1 MDVNS
6 LPAGLLAKIR
16 ERFEADAKVRRL
28 RVQQQMF
35 QRSGKYREALSL
47 AQDLEVLFNNVVYEY
62 MSNAESEVSRVDISS
77 IDMPLERKE
86 EMVKLLLVCFM
97 CADMIESAVMDMD
110 DILHKYDK
118 DLNMEMFNDM
128 RQVMDM
134 CKSKLQYLQENSG
147 YMSDLVWGD
156 RCDDMYS
163 MLKSKAGSIM
173 NKRKTDKNYG
183 SNSEKLK
190 K

>member
-1 MDVNS
+1 
-6 LPAGLLAKIR
+6 
-16 ERFEADAKVRRL
+16 
-28 RVQQQMF
+28 
-35 QRSGKYREALSL
+35 
-47 AQDLEVLFNNVVYEY
+47 
-62 MSNAESEVSRVDISS
+62 
-77 IDMPLERKE
+77 
-86 EMVKLLLVCFM
+86 
-97 CADMIESAVMDMD
+97 MIESAVMDMD

-183 SNSEKLK
+183 SNSDKLK

>member
-1 MDVNS
+1 MDVSS
-6 LPAGLLAKIR
+6 LPAGLLSKIR
-16 ERFEADAKVRRL
+16 DRFEADAKVRRL

-62 MSNAESEVSRVDISS
+62 MSNAESEVSRVDISA